1 MVGGVYQFDPTFL
14 PAAQARCVRH
24 ARRALAIRDCAVAN
38 TFTRR
43 WEMEPYFEMAAEI
56 GAHIEVIDLYDGG
69 KSDAELAARNL
80 HGVPESVIAAQRA
93 RYETLAVISL

>member
-69 KSDAELAARNL
+69 KSDAELAARNV
-80 HGVPESVIAAQRA
+80 HGVPERVIAAQRA